1 VWTLTPA
8 ERRGLEIVALLFAI
22 GALDDLWRASHPRFA
37 AERGGAADPGGGTTP
52 RAVPTAG
59 AAPGRPVDSTRDPA
73 RVDLNRAT
81 AAELDALPGIGP
93 VLARRIV
100 EHRERFGPFRRVPD
114 LLDVPGI
121 GPKLYAKLE
130 GRVAIIE
137 PFHPDARP

>member
-37 AERGGAADPGGGTTP
+37 AERGAAAAPAGGTTP
-52 RAVPTAG
+52 RAAPAAG
-59 AAPGRPVDSTRDPA
+59 APPGRSADSTRDA
-73 RVDLNRAT
+73 GRVDLNRAT
-81 AAELDALPGIGP
+81 APELDALPGIGP

-100 EHRERFGPFRRVPD
+100 EHRERFGPYRRVED

-130 GRVAIIE
+130 GRVAIVE
-137 PFHPDARP
+137 PSHPAGAP